1 MPRLDAV
8 RSSPAVLLTIT
19 PTAPLLMRTKHIA
32 MQQWQFLQDSE
43 GRWYWI
49 CTSET
54 SSSQSTGR
62 FATRVDCVA
71 DAMRHGY
78 LGSKPG
84 CEDPGPD
91 FVGSSSPQR
100 QTE

>member
-1 MPRLDAV
+1 
-8 RSSPAVLLTIT
+8 
-19 PTAPLLMRTKHIA
+19 MRAKHIA

-91 FVGSSSPQR
+91 FVGSSAPQR